1 MIVKLWMHVLIPYQ
15 NIMIDKEHGFYF
27 LFIFMMWLLIPSFEF
42 VQFGVPRDWDSS
54 RWPPV
59 FLYLYGFLQIHSSC
73 LQWWMFNR
81 YISFWV
87 HIYFYWGGGVSI
99 NARQRFTYS
108 ENGGFLGDFC
118 RLRSVSWYSLHIFK
132 TLEIFWNVYVNF
144 AK

>member
-87 HIYFYWGGGVSI
+87 HIYFYWGGGVL
-99 NARQRFTYS
+99 FTLDNVS
-108 ENGGFLGDFC
+108 LTRKKEHAKNDANVKKKVNEN
-118 RLRSVSWYSLHIFK
+118 SLVKYKFIM
-132 TLEIFWNVYVNF
+132 L
-144 AK
+144 